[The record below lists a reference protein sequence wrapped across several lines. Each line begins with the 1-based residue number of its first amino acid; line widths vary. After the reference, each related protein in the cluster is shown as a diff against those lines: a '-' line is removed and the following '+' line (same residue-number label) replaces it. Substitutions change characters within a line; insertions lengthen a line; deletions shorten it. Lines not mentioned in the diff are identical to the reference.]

1 MSPQRSTDRTLRFHI
16 ANFLRIR
23 DGRLVEFREFAN
35 TFDLVEQA
43 LGHMLPV

>member
-1 MSPQRSTDRTLRFHI
+1 MRRFHI
-16 ANFLRIR
+16 ANLLRFH

-35 TFDLVEQA
+35 TFDLVVQA